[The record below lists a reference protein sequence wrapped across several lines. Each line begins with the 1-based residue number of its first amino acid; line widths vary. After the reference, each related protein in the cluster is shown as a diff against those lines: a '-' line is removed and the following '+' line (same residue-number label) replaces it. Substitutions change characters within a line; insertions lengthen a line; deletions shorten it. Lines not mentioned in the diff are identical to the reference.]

1 MNLRTH
7 PLLARVLDAAVR
19 YRQGELPVEALQQTL
34 SAVMSALES
43 DVPKPVRD
51 ALFEAEAQVD
61 SARFTVDTPER
72 PRAVASILDDLE
84 TAIDASNGDALHAS

>member
-1 MNLRTH
+1 MNLRAH
-7 PLLARVLDAAVR
+7 PLLARVLDAAAR

-34 SAVMSALES
+34 SAVMSAVES

-61 SARFTVDTPER
+61 SARFTVDRAER
-72 PRAVASILDDLE
+72 PSAVASILIDLE
-84 TAIDASNGDALHAS
+84 NAINASEAASG

>member
-1 MNLRTH
+1 MNLRAH
-7 PLLARVLDAAVR
+7 PLLARVLAAATQ
-19 YRQGELPVEALQQTL
+19 YRQGELPVEDLQQTL

-61 SARFTVDTPER
+61 SARFTVDTAER
-72 PRAVASILDDLE
+72 PHAVANILDALE
-84 TAIDASNGDALHAS
+84 TAIDSSTRDARHAS